1 MSTEEIGGHVDT
13 KEPEGSGRGRRR
25 RHTDEFK
32 SSVVAQ
38 CTVPGVSIAAVALQ
52 NGLNANLL
60 RRWVNEAG
68 VEDEEHAGTAQ
79 VAASE
84 SAAEVALEVTGFVP
98 VKLATSEATK
108 GTIVIE
114 VRRGSVQVK
123 VSWPL
128 AAMTEC
134 GAWLRELMK

>member
-1 MSTEEIGGHVDT
+1 MSTKGIGGHVDT
-13 KEPEGSGRGRRR
+13 KGREGSGRGRRR

-38 CTVPGVSIAAVALQ
+38 CSVPGVSIAAVALQ
-52 NGLNANLL
+52 NALNANLL

-68 VEDEEHAGTAQ
+68 VKDEEHAGPTQ

-84 SAAEVALEVTGFVP
+84 LAAEGAFPGFVP
-98 VKLATSEATK
+98 LKLATSEAIK
-108 GTIVIE
+108 GTVEIE
-114 VRRGSVQVK
+114 VRRGAVQVK

-128 AAMTEC
+128 GGED
-134 GAWLRELMK
+134 

>member
-1 MSTEEIGGHVDT
+1 MDT
-13 KEPEGSGRGRRR
+13 KGLEGSVGGRRR

-68 VEDEEHAGTAQ
+68 VKDEEQAVPAR
-79 VAASE
+79 VAVPE
-84 SAAEVALEVTGFVP
+84 SAAEQALEVTGFVP
-98 VKLATSEATK
+98 LKLATSDASK

-114 VRRGSVQVK
+114 VRRGAVQVK

-134 GAWLRELMK
+134 GTWLRELLK

>member
-1 MSTEEIGGHVDT
+1 MNT
-13 KEPEGSGRGRRR
+13 KHAEGMGRARRR

-68 VEDEEHAGTAQ
+68 LSEERVDQAQ
-79 VAASE
+79 GQ
-84 SAAEVALEVTGFVP
+84 AAEVTASRALEMTGFVP
-98 VKLATSEATK
+98 VKLASSETCK
-108 GTIVIE
+108 DTITIE
-114 VRRGSVQVK
+114 VRRGPVLVK
-123 VSWPL
+123 VSWPMT
-128 AAMTEC
+128 AMTEC
-134 GAWLRELMK
+134 GIWLRELLR

>member
-1 MSTEEIGGHVDT
+1 VDT
-13 KEPEGSGRGRRR
+13 KEAEGSGRGRRR

-38 CTVPGVSIAAVALQ
+38 CAVPGVSIAAVALQ

-68 VEDEEHAGTAQ
+68 VKDEEHAGQAQ
-79 VAASE
+79 RAASE
-84 SAAEVALEVTGFVP
+84 SPAEGALEVTGFVP

>member
-1 MSTEEIGGHVDT
+1 MDT
-13 KEPEGSGRGRRR
+13 KQSEGMERARRR

-68 VEDEEHAGTAQ
+68 LSKERVDQAQ
-79 VAASE
+79 GVAAE
-84 SAAEVALEVTGFVP
+84 ATAAGSLEVTGFVP
-98 VKLATSEATK
+98 VKLASSEPSK
-108 GTIVIE
+108 DTIAIE
-114 VRRGSVQVK
+114 VRRGPVLVK
-123 VSWPL
+123 LSWPL
-128 AAMTEC
+128 TAMAEC
-134 GAWLRELMK
+134 GAWLRELLR

>member
-1 MSTEEIGGHVDT
+1 MDT
-13 KEPEGSGRGRRR
+13 KGLEGSGRGRRR

-68 VEDEEHAGTAQ
+68 VKDEEHAGPAQ

-84 SAAEVALEVTGFVP
+84 PAAKGALEVTGFVP
-98 VKLATSEATK
+98 VKLAGEAIK
-108 GTIVIE
+108 GTIEIE
-114 VRRGSVQVK
+114 VRRGAIQVK

>member
-1 MSTEEIGGHVDT
+1 MDT
-13 KEPEGSGRGRRR
+13 KESEGSGRGRRR

-38 CTVPGVSIAAVALQ
+38 CTMPGVSIAAVALQ
-52 NGLNANLL
+52 NGWNANLL
-60 RRWVNEAG
+60 RRWVNEA
-68 VEDEEHAGTAQ
+68 EIKDEERAGLAQ
-79 VAASE
+79 VAAPE
-84 SAAEVALEVTGFVP
+84 SAAEGALEVMGFVP
-98 VKLATSEATK
+98 VKLAASEAIK

-114 VRRGSVQVK
+114 VRRGAVQVK

>member
-1 MSTEEIGGHVDT
+1 MDT
-13 KEPEGSGRGRRR
+13 KELEGSGRGRRR
-25 RHTDEFK
+25 RHADEFK

-68 VEDEEHAGTAQ
+68 VNDEERAGLAQ

-84 SAAEVALEVTGFVP
+84 SAAGEALEVTGFVP
-98 VKLATSEATK
+98 VKLAASEAIK

-114 VRRGSVQVK
+114 VRRGAVQVK
-123 VSWPL
+123 VNWPL

-134 GAWLRELMK
+134 GAWLRVLMK

>member
-1 MSTEEIGGHVDT
+1 
-13 KEPEGSGRGRRR
+13 
-25 RHTDEFK
+25 
-32 SSVVAQ
+32 VVAQ
-38 CTVPGVSIAAVALQ
+38 CSVPGVSIAAVALQ
-52 NGLNANLL
+52 NALNANLL

-68 VEDEEHAGTAQ
+68 VRDEEQAGLAQ

-84 SAAEVALEVTGFVP
+84 TAKEGALEVAGFVP
-98 VKLATSEATK
+98 VKLATSEAVK

-114 VRRGSVQVK
+114 VRRGAVQVK